1 MASATKT
8 RVKGK
13 LNELAGKAKAKVGK
27 ALGNEQME
35 AEGLARELKGKATQE
50 IVKAGERARGR
61 VEEVVGK
68 LKKSVGKVLDNEQ
81 MQAEG
86 ALKRL
91 KGKTRQRVNKR

>member
-1 MASATKT
+1 MANSTKT

-13 LNELAGKAKAKVGK
+13 LDELAGKAKAKVGK

-50 IVKAGERARGR
+50 VVKATQRVKGR
-61 VEEVVGK
+61 VEEAVGTLKKRVGK
-68 LKKSVGKVLDNEQ
+68 ALDNEQ
-81 MQAEG
+81 LQAEG

-91 KGKTRQRVNKR
+91 KGKARQRVNK